1 MSVTSRRST
10 SVATK
15 AGVGM
20 SRHHNPNVA
29 GREAAEQALQN
40 AGLVKP
46 DFVFVFGSIGYDQRS
61 LVRVVREATGGAP
74 LTGCSAEGTINGD
87 DADESGF
94 SVVVTAISSD
104 ELTWTNGLAAGLE
117 ADPRAVGQRVAKDL
131 LPHLSAE
138 TIGLFV
144 FPDGV
149 KDFIVATNN
158 LIDNFFAGLDENLP
172 SERFLPLWGGGAGN
186 NFSNFASPTYQYC
199 DDEVITDG
207 VSYALLSGKARAGW
221 AISHGCIP
229 IGGEHIVTRSQGNII
244 YEIDGKPA
252 MDVFEEY
259 IPEGTLTYDR
269 DWALYAISLAL
280 CFRAPS
286 YMKDEEYVV
295 RGMPS
300 VSMADGSITVQTEVK
315 EDTSVWL
322 SSRDKE
328 KISNGFDRMAKQIK
342 EQLGGEKPNL
352 VFQFEC
358 GTRGK
363 AMFREQEKLQLL
375 NRFRQSLDPDAPWM
389 GFYTVGEIGPV
400 EEHNLRHLYTSVV
413 LALS

>member
-1 MSVTSRRST
+1 MS
-10 SVATK
+10 TK

-20 SRHHNPNVA
+20 SYHHNPNVA
-29 GREAAEQALQN
+29 GREAAEQALQK
-40 AGLVKP
+40 AGVSKP
-46 DFVFVFGSIGYDQRS
+46 DFVFVFGSMGYDQHS
-61 LVRVVREATGGAP
+61 LVRTVRETTGGAS
-74 LTGCSAEGTINGD
+74 LTGCSAEGTTNGD
-87 DADESGF
+87 DADESNF
-94 SVVVTAISSD
+94 SVVVTAISSE
-104 ELTWTNGLAAGLE
+104 ELQWHNGLAKGLE
-117 ADPRAVGQRVAKDL
+117 SDPRAVGKRVAKDL
-131 LPHLSAE
+131 LSHLSTD

-149 KDFIVATNN
+149 KDFVVPTQN
-158 LIDNFFAGLDENLP
+158 LIDNFFGGLEENLP

-186 NFSNFASPTYQYC
+186 NFNDWASPPYQYC

-221 AISHGCIP
+221 AISHACIP
-229 IGGEHIVTRSQGNII
+229 IGGERIVTRSKGNII
-244 YEIDGKPA
+244 YEIDGKLA
-252 MDVFEEY
+252 MEVFKEY
-259 IPEGTLTYDR
+259 IPEGTLTDDR
-269 DWALYAISLAL
+269 DWFPYAVSLSL
-280 CFRAPS
+280 CFKAPS

-295 RGMPS
+295 RGMPV
-300 VSMADGSITVQTEVK
+300 VSMADGSITVQTEVP
-315 EDTSVWL
+315 EGTSVWL

-328 KISNGFDRMAKQIK
+328 KISNGFDRMAAQIK
-342 EQLGGEKPNL
+342 NQLDGEKPNL

-363 AMFREQEKLQLL
+363 MMFRDQEKLQLL
-375 NRFRQSLDPDAPWM
+375 KRFRQSLDPDAPWV